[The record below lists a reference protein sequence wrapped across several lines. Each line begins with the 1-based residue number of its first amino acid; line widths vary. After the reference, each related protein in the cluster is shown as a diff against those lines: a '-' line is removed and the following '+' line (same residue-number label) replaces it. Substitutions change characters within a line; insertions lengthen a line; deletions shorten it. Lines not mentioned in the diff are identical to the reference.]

1 MNLNFFINL
10 LGARNVANSIRRV
23 DQAFQRMGRSV
34 DRGSRAINNNA
45 NAMGAMQGR
54 MSNIQAGLVQV
65 SHYLLIMNT
74 RINNVFARMT
84 KRFTDAEDAMV
95 RLKTTMGL
103 AGETSLTSPKRYQEL
118 LTSTKL
124 IKELAATT
132 EFTQSQIATAFKSLI
147 QSGRT
152 AEEAQK
158 MIRSTL
164 QLATASGG
172 IIDLGEATEVAALAI
187 GTLGVK
193 AEQVP
198 ETLNMMFRTAQ
209 KTKVGF
215 DDLSQVMGGL
225 KSAFTNLGGEG
236 VDRAAALMVMSAAL
250 MTQGDAARGAG
261 QHVKQFT
268 ETLLGMSQAASK
280 NILYKQA
287 GKGKGRARIAVKREE
302 LLNFFGVREFDVGQ
316 LQKIL
321 NTSVDDIRIL
331 RDEYIKRQLAVFTK
345 AGKYEQR
352 TAQSLLSIFSARF
365 GKLMEQRGALEA
377 KRITKAAFGKG
388 AGTLMLEAIVGLAKQ
403 AGVETSKAGDHFIN
417 MINLVKQNQR
427 DLMKGEAEA
436 QKTLSYRMKVLES
449 ATTDLSNAIFKHDIV
464 AGNAIEAYKEMISST
479 STLMKNNEGLAKTVS
494 MLGRS
499 LQLLSG
505 VGANLGFTLVAMAT
519 FSYGLTRAIGT
530 TTVAAAGLGTTL
542 RAFGT
547 MFLAPTMTL
556 LVQFAGAI
564 GVASLGLVA
573 LVRYMGGEGSTVT
586 SSFKKILD
594 DLKSSAQATG
604 GMINLM
610 FHKDTKDK
618 SVLEQV
624 SRFYEIR
631 KRLVGLRENELKA
644 GGRYDKLLKLDR
656 ERSAYFEEQVSLMK
670 LLDGT
675 ALRDPKVEKR
685 FAGLDDFALR
695 EAKVA
700 QKEYNNLSNEMTK
713 IKGILKEAGFTGLYA
728 LEGRGEQVVLTIA
741 KVLDSLRALV
751 DGFKMIAEAALIP
764 LMFGIRQAISL
775 VGIAFDVIL
784 APIKMFIY
792 FIGLANDEASATRK
806 IFEILGYVIGG
817 LASIALIKTALVGV
831 RGAVLFVFGAVGRL
845 TQGVTNLV
853 ASILRLN
860 TGLISNQRMLIRC
873 TNGAA
878 HYVRTID
885 VMRSSL
891 LASTSGFARFG
902 RGLQSVTAYMA
913 RSSGYLLMI
922 GTVLSMMGEDT
933 FSPWLIGAGLLLP
946 MLSSLVSFIMTT
958 LIPALMTLNASLGVF
973 GLIGL
978 VLGAI
983 GVGVVG
989 YKALKDDTPTGSKPS
1004 RNLNAKPTAMRYTPS
1019 GAYEKLMGVQSSG
1032 AVSPTTA
1039 SFSQPA
1045 TVYGGAT
1052 GRTVSEVTNDHSV
1065 TYNINRMTVKA
1076 SNPQELGVAL
1086 KKKSSGRGGFEASMM
1101 G

>member
-1 MNLNFFINL
+1 
-10 LGARNVANSIRRV
+10 
-23 DQAFQRMGRSV
+23 
-34 DRGSRAINNNA
+34 
-45 NAMGAMQGR
+45 
-54 MSNIQAGLVQV
+54 
-65 SHYLLIMNT
+65 
-74 RINNVFARMT
+74 
-84 KRFTDAEDAMV
+84 
-95 RLKTTMGL
+95 
-103 AGETSLTSPKRYQEL
+103 
-118 LTSTKL
+118 
-124 IKELAATT
+124 
-132 EFTQSQIATAFKSLI
+132 
-147 QSGRT
+147 
-152 AEEAQK
+152 
-158 MIRSTL
+158 
-164 QLATASGG
+164 
-172 IIDLGEATEVAALAI
+172 
-187 GTLGVK
+187 
-193 AEQVP
+193 
-198 ETLNMMFRTAQ
+198 
-209 KTKVGF
+209 
-215 DDLSQVMGGL
+215 
-225 KSAFTNLGGEG
+225 
-236 VDRAAALMVMSAAL
+236 
-250 MTQGDAARGAG
+250 
-261 QHVKQFT
+261 
-268 ETLLGMSQAASK
+268 
-280 NILYKQA
+280 
-287 GKGKGRARIAVKREE
+287 
-302 LLNFFGVREFDVGQ
+302 
-316 LQKIL
+316 
-321 NTSVDDIRIL
+321 
-331 RDEYIKRQLAVFTK
+331 
-345 AGKYEQR
+345 
-352 TAQSLLSIFSARF
+352 
-365 GKLMEQRGALEA
+365 MEQRGAQDA
-377 KRITKAAFGKG
+377 KRITKAAFGKV

-499 LQLLSG
+499 LQFLSG
-505 VGANLGFTLVAMAT
+505 IGANLGFTLVAMAT
-519 FSYGLTRAIGT
+519 FSYGLTTAIGG

-631 KRLVGLRENELKA
+631 KRLAGLRENELKA

-806 IFEILGYVIGG
+806 VFEILGYVIGG

-831 RGAVLFVFGAVGRL
+831 KGAVLFVFGAVGRL

-860 TGLISNQRMLIRC
+860 TGLISNQRMWIRS

-1004 RNLNAKPTAMRYTPS
+1004 PNLNAKPTAMRYTPS
-1019 GAYEKLMGVQSSG
+1019 GSYEQLMGVQSGG
-1032 AVSPTTA
+1032 AVTPTTA
-1039 SFSQPA
+1039 SFSPPA

-1065 TYNINRMTVKA
+1065 TYHINRMTVNA
-1076 SNPQELGVAL
+1076 SNPQEFGVAL
-1086 KKKSSGRGGFEASMM
+1086 NKKSSGRGGFEASMM

>member
-302 LLNFFGVREFDVGQ
+302 LLNFFGVRELFGEDVGK
-316 LQKIL
+316 LQKVL
-321 NTSVDDIRIL
+321 NTSVDDIRLL

-345 AGKYEQR
+345 SGKYEQR
-352 TAQSLLSIFSARF
+352 TAQSLLKIFSARF
-365 GKLMEQRGALEA
+365 GKLMEQKGAQEA
-377 KRITKAAFGKG
+377 KRITKAAFGKV

-519 FSYGLTRAIGT
+519 FSYGLTTAIGG

-831 RGAVLFVFGAVGRL
+831 KGAVLFVFGASKWILVDSPRKKRL
-845 TQGVTNLV
+845 
-853 ASILRLN
+853 
-860 TGLISNQRMLIRC
+860 
-873 TNGAA
+873 
-878 HYVRTID
+878 
-885 VMRSSL
+885 
-891 LASTSGFARFG
+891 
-902 RGLQSVTAYMA
+902 
-913 RSSGYLLMI
+913 
-922 GTVLSMMGEDT
+922 
-933 FSPWLIGAGLLLP
+933 
-946 MLSSLVSFIMTT
+946 
-958 LIPALMTLNASLGVF
+958 AL
-973 GLIGL
+973 
-978 VLGAI
+978 
-983 GVGVVG
+983 
-989 YKALKDDTPTGSKPS
+989 
-1004 RNLNAKPTAMRYTPS
+1004 
-1019 GAYEKLMGVQSSG
+1019 
-1032 AVSPTTA
+1032 
-1039 SFSQPA
+1039 
-1045 TVYGGAT
+1045 
-1052 GRTVSEVTNDHSV
+1052 
-1065 TYNINRMTVKA
+1065 
-1076 SNPQELGVAL
+1076 
-1086 KKKSSGRGGFEASMM
+1086 
-1101 G
+1101 